1 MLSRPFPA
9 LAHTIPLLKQT
20 QTFKSSIHH
29 GLLSIIAP
37 PSSAIYRTIHRHI
50 NPAIIMIELSN
61 NNLFS
66 SSSDS
71 NHSFKSYH
79 SSLHM
84 RSTQQEENEDED
96 VYLDRVAAELDI
108 QWTSYFKARSLTRK
122 PGDRLRRGK
131 QLLTAAPE
139 DLGIEKMVTPINYEI
154 PDHFTHYR
162 LIRIS
167 DGSMVGEKVPRAEAE
182 AIASNESLDLILVVD
197 TVDPPIVK
205 LGDYVVYLKR
215 GIIKD
220 KLGELKELEKQLEE
234 KKVKEIR
241 FSGAI
246 EEHDLDVKMKKT
258 VKFLLSGKKVRIL
271 CFRVEKEEEAFQLLK
286 DFMSKVRSKL
296 ADELPG
302 MDVKKILEEEKPF
315 KQKNEF
321 LFNVKIKDDA
331 FAKIKKLVASTK
343 KEE

>member
-1 MLSRPFPA
+1 MFAP
-9 LAHTIPLLKQT
+9 
-20 QTFKSSIHH
+20 SSCVQKTIHH
-29 GLLSIIAP
+29 QHH
-37 PSSAIYRTIHRHI
+37 T
-50 NPAIIMIELSN
+50 NPAALIMIGQTSN
-61 NNLFS
+61 LLFS
-66 SSSDS
+66 SNSTSSS
-71 NHSFKSYH
+71 TKSYH
-79 SSLHM
+79 SSLLM

-108 QWTSYFKARSLTRK
+108 QWTSYFKARSLNRK
-122 PGDRLRRGK
+122 SADRLRRGR
-131 QLLTAAPE
+131 QLLVASPE
-139 DLGIEKMVTPINYEI
+139 DLGIEEMVKPINYEI

-167 DGSMVGEKVPRAEAE
+167 DGTMIGEKVPRAEAE

-197 TVDPPIVK
+197 TVNPPIVK
-205 LGDYVVYLKR
+205 LGDYVVFLKR
-215 GIIKD
+215 AIIKD

-234 KKVKEIR
+234 KKIKEIR

-286 DFMSKVRSKL
+286 DFMSKVRAKI
-296 ADELPG
+296 ANDLPG

-315 KQKNEF
+315 KQKNEY

-331 FAKIKKLVASTK
+331 LAKIKKITAASK
-343 KEE
+343 DAE